1 MKTLLCLVQLITGTV
16 GISNQIAQ
24 IFVNL
29 EPDQ

>member
-1 MKTLLCLVQLITGTV
+1 MKTLLRLVQLIIPTV